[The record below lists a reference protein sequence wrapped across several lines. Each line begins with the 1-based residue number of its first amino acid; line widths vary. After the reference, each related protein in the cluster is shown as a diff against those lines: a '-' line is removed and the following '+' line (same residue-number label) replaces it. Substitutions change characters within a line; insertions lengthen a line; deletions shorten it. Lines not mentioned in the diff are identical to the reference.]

1 MSDQILEINRLDF
14 EVLARQILAENRS
27 IRFRARG
34 SSMRPFIKDG
44 DILLV
49 EPVRE
54 DRIRVGDIVLFGDRK
69 GAVLAHRVIRI
80 DQRGES
86 IQFLVSGDANRATDG
101 LIPLEHV
108 MGRVVSL
115 EREGHRRNINH
126 PFMRLTSLVW
136 VKLSAIIKPVF
147 FYLAG
152 TEFYQ
157 TLRRN
162 RREDAGD

>member
-14 EVLARQILAENRS
+14 EALARQILAEDRS

-34 SSMRPFIKDG
+34 SSMRPFIQDG

-54 DRIRVGDIVLFGDRK
+54 YRIRAGDIVLFGDRK

-80 DQRGES
+80 NQRDGGT
-86 IQFLVSGDANRATDG
+86 QFLVSGDANRATDG

-108 MGRVVSL
+108 LGRVVSL
-115 EREGHRRNINH
+115 ERKGHRRNINH

-152 TEFYQ
+152 TKLYQ
-157 TLRRN
+157 TLRRK
-162 RREDAGD
+162 RRDEAGG